1 LTLALDAVLHPALF
15 TTAFFAGAFFAA
27 FLIAIPLSSFL
38 IYTREPL
45 MGHGPTKL
53 IQFLISYYRNHAI
66 SANQENSQSEF
77 LPTRE

>member
-27 FLIAIPLSSFL
+27 FLI
-38 IYTREPL
+38 YTRDPL

-53 IQFLISYYRNHAI
+53 IQFLISHYRNHAI